1 MGVYIFLTIVGNI
14 FINFLRATGN
24 ITIFLCKSLLAGLN
38 PPYYWKQ
45 IAIQTI
51 QIGYYSLPVVG
62 LTALFTGMAMTLQC
76 YDGFSSFT
84 SEGAIPSVVM
94 IAMTRELGP
103 VLASLMVAGRLGASM
118 TAEIGTM
125 RVTEQI
131 DALSSLSV
139 NPYKYLV
146 FPRILTG
153 TLLMP
158 FLVFIDDVIGIL
170 GGYLVGVYHLGFNSA
185 NYIHNTFVSMS
196 SWDIMSGL
204 IKGAVF
210 GFVICLMGCYQGF
223 LSKKGAEG
231 VGRSTTNSVVASSI
245 IILLLDGILTF
256 VLF

>member
-1 MGVYIFLTIVGNI
+1 MSCTHVLITIGQL

-24 ITIFLCKSLLAGLN
+24 IVIFLVRSITVGMI

-45 IAIQTI
+45 VFQQMI
-51 QIGYYSLPVVG
+51 QIGYFSLPVVG
-62 LTALFTGMAMTLQC
+62 MTALFTGMAMTLQC

-125 RVTEQI
+125 KVTEQI
-131 DALSSLSV
+131 DALSALSV
-139 NPYKYLV
+139 DPLKYLV
-146 FPRILTG
+146 FPRILVG

-170 GGYLVGVYHLGFNSA
+170 GGYLVGVYYLGWNSA
-185 NYIHNTFVSMS
+185 NYIHNTFISMTT
-196 SWDIMSGL
+196 WDVGSGL

-210 GFVICLMGCYQGF
+210 GFVICLMGSYYGF
-223 LSKKGAEG
+223 HSSGGAQG
-231 VGRSTTNSVVASSI
+231 VGRATTNSVVASSI

-256 VLF
+256 FLF

>member
-1 MGVYIFLTIVGNI
+1 MKFV
-14 FINFLRATGN
+14 NFLETIGRTFIHFLVTTGHVAV
-24 ITIFLCKSLLAGLN
+24 FFRKSILTGGR
-38 PPYYWKQ
+38 PPYYWRQ
-45 IAIQTI
+45 ICLQAI

-76 YDGFSSFT
+76 YDGFSGFT

-131 DALSSLSV
+131 DALASLSV

-146 FPRILTG
+146 FPRILAG
-153 TLLMP
+153 TLLVP

-170 GGYLVGVYHLGFNSA
+170 GGYLVAVYHLGFNSG
-185 NYIHNTFVSMS
+185 NYINNTFMAMS
-196 SWDIMSGL
+196 TWDVMSGL

-223 LSKKGAEG
+223 SSKGGAQG
-231 VGRSTTNSVVASSI
+231 VGRATTNSVVTSSI